1 MRGRPF
7 FKSVHV
13 VCDGCQRP
21 LRWKIDT
28 HFNFSIFF
36 SNHLMFD
43 GVSVERGAAAVGC
56 GVIVF
61 KTTLISL
68 SNDLCACT
76 INGWLVTLIT

>member
-1 MRGRPF
+1 
-7 FKSVHV
+7 
-13 VCDGCQRP
+13 
-21 LRWKIDT
+21 
-28 HFNFSIFF
+28 
-36 SNHLMFD
+36 MFD